1 MLDQILDQT
10 SPAASLMNRPR
21 FASQV
26 PMGGNPMGITG
37 EDRLGFGVEVEAI
50 NGFTITGCEAHAAV
64 RMHATPATDYPWS
77 TDRKGKYVASAPSA
91 WELRSS

>member
-1 MLDQILDQT
+1 MLDQILNQT
-10 SPAASLMNRPR
+10 SQAAPLMSRPR
-21 FASQV
+21 FASMVQL
-26 PMGGNPMGITG
+26 GGNPIDTTG

-64 RMHATPATDYPWS
+64 RMHATPATSSPWS
-77 TDRKGKYVASAPSA
+77 TDHKGKYGATTPSA

>member
-64 RMHATPATDYPWS
+64 RMHAVPVKGFFWAYCPKTKTRHSQRSKVAT
-77 TDRKGKYVASAPSA
+77 
-91 WELRSS
+91 